1 MKCVSSLIAVMLNTV
16 TVLLMSFLRH
26 FICLFLVF
34 TSLSRAQVGEFL
46 EKEAPFLNTALLIQ
60 EEGTSKKNIVR
71 RGALLPL
78 GEDTW
83 ACFDTDLL
91 RWAAVWV
98 SRKGKPPI
106 TMDSMAAVSYPDKK
120 AKAKSPP
127 RLKGKII
134 DSMPEV
140 LGAGSG
146 EVALPDTRPRLLLGQ
161 KGHVGPFP
169 QKQGRWLG
177 LELRGKSPVLRYRIG
192 ECVIEEFLPKIKNGN
207 LVRVLQVAKHDE
219 PLHFRVGKTL
229 RFVLGGGVLDKGLLI
244 LPPSEKDR
252 TITLSMTKGKPV
264 VFPTKAP
271 AVVSFPQLLNVK
283 NPSEQIQN
291 HYAIRSLEIPT
302 SSRAIRP
309 TDIAFLS
316 DGSGL
321 LTTLDGDV
329 WRVKTPY
336 EEKSTWRRVA
346 SGLFETISI
355 ETTFDDRIYVL
366 GRDQITQLIDANG
379 DDYIDEYR
387 NASNVFQQTLMTRDY
402 ATSLAIDAD
411 GFFLIAKGGIN
422 KNKGTKDNELSPHRG
437 GILRISPDG
446 DSVEVL
452 ADGLRLPYVGL
463 RQDGAVFASD
473 QQGHFVP
480 STPLHL
486 ISGTPTLGFEAT
498 NHRAQETT
506 EPLLWYPYQANRSA
520 AAFTNYNNDFLQL
533 SWDGRI
539 FAIETPEV
547 GQAFSWQLP
556 LQFDFPT
563 LNGALNR
570 KSGELYLTGLGISGY
585 KPTTKKLS
593 GLVAI
598 RKITPTPK
606 PVTMDVQVDRIMV
619 TFDLPLGPKETY
631 LPSLRLYNIN
641 RTENYG
647 SGHFRWDGEPGEH
660 ILNPIAVNYSDDRLT
675 LEIRFESIAKSD
687 VLDLTLISSF
697 WKDTLHLYSR
707 PHHLPAADLG
717 KLAAEVKSELVA
729 GNAVTG
735 KKLFTKYACAGCH
748 ALDDTKLVGP
758 SLQGLASRADLI
770 NMRQSILEPAAVVV
784 EGYEA
789 SMPSFAGVLSDQELE
804 DVLAYLGTLK

>member
-1 MKCVSSLIAVMLNTV
+1 MIAVMLNMV
-16 TVLLMSFLRH
+16 TVLLMRFLRH
-26 FICLFLVF
+26 FICLFLASA
-34 TSLSRAQVGEFL
+34 SLAWAEVGEFL
-46 EKEAPFLNTALLIQ
+46 EKEAPFLNTALLI
-60 EEGTSKKNIVR
+60 EEGKSEKNIVR
-71 RGALLPL
+71 RGVLVPL

-98 SRKGKPPI
+98 AQKGKPPI

-120 AKAKSPP
+120 AKAKFAP

-134 DSMPEV
+134 DSMPE
-140 LGAGSG
+140 LPGAGSG
-146 EVALPDTRPRLLLGQ
+146 VVALPDTRPRLLLGK
-161 KGHVGPFP
+161 KGRVGPFP
-169 QKQGRWLG
+169 KEQGRWLG

-192 ECVIEEFLPKIKNGN
+192 ACVIEEFLPKIKNGN
-207 LVRVLQVAKHDE
+207 LMRVLQVAKHDE
-219 PLHFRVGKTL
+219 PLHFRVGKAF
-229 RFVLGGGVLDKGLLI
+229 RFVIGGGVLDDGLLI
-244 LPPSEKDR
+244 LPSSEENR
-252 TITLSMTKGKPV
+252 TITLSKVKGKRV
-264 VFPTKAP
+264 TFPAKAP
-271 AVVSFPQLLNVK
+271 AVVSFPQLLKAK
-283 NPSEQIQN
+283 NPAEKIQN
-291 HYAIRSLEIPT
+291 FYAIRPLEIPT

-329 WRVKTPY
+329 WQIQTPY
-336 EEKSTWRRVA
+336 EETSTWRRVA

-355 ETTFDDRIYVL
+355 ETTSDDRIYVL
-366 GRDQITQLIDANG
+366 GRDQITQLIDTNADG
-379 DDYIDEYR
+379 YIDEYR
-387 NASNVFQQTLMTRDY
+387 NASNAFQQTLMTRDY

-411 GFFLIAKGGIN
+411 GSFLIAKGGIN
-422 KNKGTKDNELSPHRG
+422 KNQGKKDNELSPHRG

-463 RQDGAVFASD
+463 RQDGSVFASD
-473 QQGHFVP
+473 QQGNFVP

-486 ISGTPTLGFEAT
+486 ISGAPALGFAAT

-520 AAFTNYNNDFLQL
+520 AAFTNYNNDFFQL

-539 FAIETPEV
+539 FAIETPKV

-563 LNGALNR
+563 LNGARNH

-585 KPTTKKLS
+585 KPTTKQLS
-593 GLVAI
+593 GLLAI
-598 RKITPTPK
+598 RKIAPTPK
-606 PVTMDVQVDRIMV
+606 PVAMDVQADRIMV
-619 TFDLPLGPKETY
+619 TFDRPLGPKETY
-631 LPSLRLYNIN
+631 LPSLRLYNIV
-641 RTENYG
+641 RTGKYG

-660 ILNPIAVNYSDDRLT
+660 ILNPLEVNYSDDRLT

-687 VLDLTLISSF
+687 VLDLTLISSL

-707 PHHLPAADLG
+707 PHHLPEPDLD
-717 KLAAEVKSELVA
+717 KLAAVVKPKLVA
-729 GNAVTG
+729 GNAVKG
-735 KKLFTKYACAGCH
+735 KAHFAKYACAGCH
-748 ALDDTKLVGP
+748 SLDDTKLVGP
-758 SLQGLASRADLI
+758 SLEGLASRADLMS
-770 NMRQSILEPAAVVV
+770 MRQSILKPAAVVV